1 MLLFCSST
9 TALGNVLLGDLL
21 PKFFAHMVLH
31 LLDFLPSSAVM
42 DGALLA
48 VLSVVSLGVELVP
61 VSELPPQAV
70 RDSANVSAST
80 SAVIFFIFCFFS

>member
-1 MLLFCSST
+1 MTRVFPSSST
-9 TALGNVLLGDLL
+9 QPPVS
-21 PKFFAHMVLH
+21 
-31 LLDFLPSSAVM
+31 SSAVM

-70 RDSANVSAST
+70 RDSANISAST